1 MNFAALEHRSQSPWC
16 FSLNNKSIG
25 VRLRTAKGDFDRV
38 VLRIGDPFD
47 WQAGAMPESA
57 SHWNAQFISM
67 KLVGVTEWYDWWEA
81 EWTPPY
87 HRARYGFR
95 LFRGTK
101 QWDFGEG
108 GLAPAASEADP
119 AWNSTFLYPYLHDS
133 EVHQLPEWIKD
144 SSWYQIFP
152 DRFSREGAEGPWPQ
166 GPVTNKEFY
175 GGNLEGIL
183 KKLDYLAELGVKGLY
198 LTPVFESPSVHR
210 YDTTDYRRIDP
221 RLGTSQDLQRLV
233 EEAHRHG
240 LRILLDA
247 VFNHCG
253 RDFAPWQDV
262 LAKGQDSRYVSW
274 FHIDGFPLFSQ
285 GHDTGNRRDA
295 QFETFSF
302 TTRMPKF
309 RTTNPEVR
317 EFLLDTAVFWTRE
330 LGIDGWRLDVANEV
344 DHEFWREF
352 RRRIRAVNP
361 QAYIVGEIWLDA
373 LPWLTGDQFDGV
385 MNYPVGFL
393 IRDFVAD
400 ESRSA
405 KQTVEKLTAREM
417 AYPRQATE
425 AGFNLL
431 ESHDSVRLLTFL
443 KGRKDLAKLAYFLLA
458 LQQGAPCFY
467 YGSEV
472 GLEGGDDP
480 DNRRCMPWDSQHQD
494 TDMLNFFKSLLSFYN
509 QWHTFWKTGSKIDV
523 TTHRYPGLLAWR
535 FTLNNDVLTAVVN
548 RSSKVIPAAGLRKF
562 LPELL
567 RGQTVFGQPS
577 ASLAPYG
584 IRAVLEKRS

>member
-16 FSLNNKSIG
+16 FPLNKKSIA

-38 VLRIGDPFD
+38 ILRIGDPFD
-47 WQAGAMPESA
+47 WQAEAQA
-57 SHWNAQFISM
+57 DNLHRWNAKFILM
-67 KLVGVTEWYDWWEA
+67 KLVGSTDWYDWWEA
-81 EWTPPY
+81 EWAPPY
-87 HRARYGFR
+87 RRARYGFR
-95 LFRGTK
+95 LYRGS
-101 QWDFGEG
+101 QSWDFGES
-108 GLAPAASEADP
+108 GLVSVSNETDP
-119 AWNSTFLYPYLHDS
+119 AWNSTFLYPYLHES
-133 EVHQLPEWIKD
+133 EVHQLPEWLKT

-152 DRFSREGAEGPWPQ
+152 DRFSREGEESAPWPQ

-183 KKLDYLAELGVKGLY
+183 AKLDYLASLGIKGLY

-210 YDTTDYRRIDP
+210 YDTTDYERVDP
-221 RLGTSQDLQRLV
+221 RLGSKEDLQRLV
-233 EEAHRHG
+233 VEAHSRG

-253 RDFAPWQDV
+253 NEFAPWKDV
-262 LAKGQDSRYVSW
+262 VENGPASRYVSW
-274 FHIDGFPLFSQ
+274 FHIEEFPLFAK
-285 GHDTGNRRDA
+285 GTDTGNRRDA
-295 QFETFSF
+295 NFETFSF

-317 EFLLDTAVFWTRE
+317 EYLLNIAVAWTDE

-361 QAYIVGEIWLDA
+361 QAYIVGEVWLDA

-393 IRDFVAD
+393 LRDFVAD
-400 ESRSA
+400 EKRTA
-405 KQTVEKLTAREM
+405 LQTVQKLLAREM
-417 AYPRQATE
+417 AYPRPAAE
-425 AGFNLL
+425 GAFNLL

-443 KGRKDLAKLAYFLLA
+443 KGRKELAKIAYFLLV
-458 LQQGAPCFY
+458 LQQGSPCFY

-480 DNRRCMPWDSQHQD
+480 DNRRCMPWDSVHQD
-494 TDMLNFFKSLLSFYN
+494 TAMLHFFKSLLNFTN
-509 QWHTFWKTGSKIDV
+509 QYLSYWKEGTKIPVTFKS
-523 TTHRYPGLLAWR
+523 YPGLLAWR
-535 FTLNNDVLTAVVN
+535 FTWKEKVLTTVVN
-548 RSSKVIPAAGLRKF
+548 RDSKSLSATKVKKL

-567 RGQTVFGQPS
+567 QGQTLFGEPS
-577 ASLAPYG
+577 DNLPAFG
-584 IRAVLEKRS
+584 IRAVLL